1 MIQYLSWPGVGRR
14 AVSYESR
21 RTEKNRGTE
30 EGENETGGTKGEAR
44 IGFSR
49 LPKADVILSIEGAGT
64 PGVTRISC

>member
-1 MIQYLSWPGVGRR
+1 M
-14 AVSYESR
+14 SYESR
-21 RTEKNRGTE
+21 RTEKKRGAEVDKNERGMTE
-30 EGENETGGTKGEAR
+30 GEAR

>member
-1 MIQYLSWPGVGRR
+1 MKAEERRKREEPRKVRIRGV
-14 AVSYESR
+14 A
-21 RTEKNRGTE
+21 
-30 EGENETGGTKGEAR
+30 EGKAR

>member
-1 MIQYLSWPGVGRR
+1 MP
-14 AVSYESR
+14 YESG
-21 RTEKNRGTE
+21 RTEEKRETDVGMRGA
-30 EGENETGGTKGEAR
+30 TGGKAR

>member
-1 MIQYLSWPGVGRR
+1 MK
-14 AVSYESR
+14 AKE
-21 RTEKNRGTE
+21 RGKRE
-30 EGENETGGTKGEAR
+30 EWRVGENETAERRVVAR

>member
-1 MIQYLSWPGVGRR
+1 MKAEELGKREEWRR
-14 AVSYESR
+14 V
-21 RTEKNRGTE
+21 
-30 EGENETGGTKGEAR
+30 GENETVERRVEAR